1 MSQAGPF
8 ISELKMEKTMPLP
21 KLGFAGVGRMGAPM
35 ARRLMAAGY
44 ELSVFD
50 ASASA
55 VAALVAEGA
64 RAAETPAILGRNADI
79 VFLSLPTPE
88 IAKAVALGDD
98 GLVNSEG
105 LRIVIDLSTTGPRVE
120 REIAAGLAKA
130 NIKPV
135 DCPVSG
141 GVAGAEKGTL
151 ALMAACHPDVFA
163 EIEPILLT
171 LGKTFYIG
179 EEPGM
184 GQMIKVIN
192 NLMSVT
198 SLTIA
203 SEALVLG
210 VKAGLDPE
218 VMLKVI
224 NAGSGSTNATLD
236 KIPKYVIGRGFDF
249 GFAIGLSAKDA
260 RLCLEESEALGVPMV
275 VGSAVRQMINITKG
289 RLGADADL
297 TEIIKPIEEW
307 AGVTVSSP
315 KDSR

>member
-1 MSQAGPF
+1 MA
-8 ISELKMEKTMPLP
+8 LP
-21 KLGFAGVGRMGAPM
+21 KLGFAGIGRMGAPM
-35 ARRLMAAGY
+35 ASRLIEAGY
-44 ELSVFD
+44 EVTVFD
-50 ASASA
+50 TYAPAI
-55 VAALVAEGA
+55 AALVAKGA
-64 RAAETPAILGRNADI
+64 RSAETPAILGNACDI
-79 VFLSLPTPE
+79 VFMSLPTPE
-88 IAKAVALGDD
+88 IVEDVALG
-98 GLVNSEG
+98 SEG
-105 LRIVIDLSTTGPRVE
+105 LANSKGVKIVVDLSTTGPRVARKVAE
-120 REIAAGLAKA
+120 GLAKA
-130 NIKPV
+130 GIQPV

-141 GVAGAEKGTL
+141 GVNGAEKGTL
-151 ALMAACHPDVFA
+151 TLMAACLPAAFA
-163 EIEPILLT
+163 EIEPILPT

-210 VKAGLDPE
+210 TKAGLDPE

-224 NAGSGSTNATLD
+224 NAGSGSSNATLD
-236 KIPKYVIGRGFDF
+236 KMPKYVIGRGFDF

-260 RLCLEESEALGVPMV
+260 KLCLEESEALGVPMV

-289 RLGADADL
+289 MLGADADL
-297 TEIIKPIEEW
+297 TEIIKPIEGW

-315 KDSR
+315 KPRG

>member
-1 MSQAGPF
+1 MA
-8 ISELKMEKTMPLP
+8 LP
-21 KLGFAGVGRMGAPM
+21 RLGFAGVGRMGMPM
-35 ARRLMAAGY
+35 ARRLIAAGY
-44 ELSVFD
+44 EVMVFD
-50 ASASA
+50 ASKSA
-55 VAALVAEGA
+55 VAALVADGG
-64 RAAETPAILGRNADI
+64 RAAETPTALAATSDI

-88 IAKAVALGDD
+88 IVKAVALGKD
-98 GLVNSEG
+98 GLIHAEG
-105 LRIVIDLSTTGPRVE
+105 ARIVVDLSTTGPQVA
-120 REIAAGLAKA
+120 REVATGLSAAGIRL
-130 NIKPV
+130 V

-141 GVAGAEKGTL
+141 GVAGATKGTL
-151 ALMAACHPDVFA
+151 ALMAACDPAVFA
-163 EIEPILLT
+163 EIEPVLLT

-198 SLTIA
+198 SLVIA

-289 RLGADADL
+289 RLGANADL

-315 KDSR
+315 KTGE

>member
-1 MSQAGPF
+1 MALS
-8 ISELKMEKTMPLP
+8 
-21 KLGFAGVGRMGAPM
+21 KLGFAGIGRMGMPM
-35 ARRLMAAGY
+35 AKRLMAAGY
-44 ELSVFD
+44 ELTVFD
-50 ASASA
+50 TSKAA
-55 VAALVAEGA
+55 VDALVAEGA
-64 RAAETPAILGRNADI
+64 QAAETPAALAKNAEI

-88 IAKAVALGDD
+88 IVKAVALGED
-98 GLVNSEG
+98 GLVKGGS
-105 LRIVIDLSTTGPRVE
+105 LRTVIDLSTTGPRVA
-120 REIAAGLAKA
+120 REVASGLSAAG
-130 NIKPV
+130 ITPV

-151 ALMAACHPDVFA
+151 ALMAACGEDVFA
-163 EIEPILLT
+163 EIEPILLN

-179 EEPGM
+179 AEPGM

-210 VKAGLDPE
+210 TKAGLDPE

-289 RLGADADL
+289 RLGANADL

-307 AGVTVSSP
+307 AGVTVSS
-315 KDSR
+315 KK

>member
-1 MSQAGPF
+1 MA
-8 ISELKMEKTMPLP
+8 LP
-21 KLGFAGVGRMGAPM
+21 KLGFAGIGRMGAPM

-44 ELSVFD
+44 ELTVFD
-50 ASASA
+50 TSASA
-55 VAALVAEGA
+55 VAAMVAEGA
-64 RAAETPAILGRNADI
+64 KSANTPEILGNGVDI
-79 VFLSLPTPE
+79 AFLSLPTPE
-88 IAKAVALGDD
+88 IVDNVALGED
-98 GLVNSEG
+98 GLVKSKG
-105 LRIVIDLSTTGPRVE
+105 LRIVVDLSTTGPRTARKV
-120 REIAAGLAKA
+120 AAGFAA
-130 NIKPV
+130 AGIQPV

-151 ALMAACHPDVFA
+151 ALMAACGKDTFA
-163 EIEPILLT
+163 EIEPILPV

-179 EEPGM
+179 EEPGL

-236 KIPKYVIGRGFDF
+236 KMPKYVIGRGFDF
-249 GFAIGLSAKDA
+249 GFPIGLSAKDA

-307 AGVTVSSP
+307 AGVTVSSRR
-315 KDSR
+315 SGG